1 MAWERELDH
10 AGFTLH
16 CAPVDHHSLAGF
28 SLAFRGLA
36 TRGPRI
42 WVGFALGL
50 CRVSVEFRD
59 ERIASIGEQVLLDV
73 FARGQLSDRRIAF
86 AIDGF
91 SGAWGFGYDCIT
103 MPWSAW
109 EYVYNL
115 VVGETV
121 VEPKE

>member
-36 TRGPRI
+36 KRGPRI

-73 FARGQLSDRRIAF
+73 FARCQLSDRRIRLCIRDRWFFRSLGVRLRLHHDAMVCMGVCVQSSCRR
-86 AIDGF
+86 DG
-91 SGAWGFGYDCIT
+91 G
-103 MPWSAW
+103 
-109 EYVYNL
+109 
-115 VVGETV
+115 
-121 VEPKE
+121 